1 MRKLSATTKRTLRGS
16 FRTRADSITGNR
28 TKRNGGRKKFNVN
41 ISYLVS
47 QIFRNR
53 GGKVSDDTKQ
63 TQEVKAKRTAKN
75 SVFLDLFQDKKN
87 LLKLYKTL
95 HPEDTDATEDT
106 LDIVTIDNVLTDNLY
121 NDLGIMVG
129 NNRLLLLLEAQSSWT
144 VNILIRILLYLA
156 QSYHEYFERTSQ
168 SLYKSKKVKMPKPE
182 LYVIYTGNKG
192 RKPDTIS
199 LSQEFF
205 DGADIDIE
213 IKAKVIYESDK
224 DNIINEYIVFCKVF
238 NEQIKEHGMTKQ
250 AVTETIRICKDRNI
264 LKQYLSSKEV
274 EVVTIM
280 MSLFDDEQIMR
291 TYAKDMERETTKRNV
306 ITMIERGRIKVE
318 EGKKNSRTN
327 DKKRE
332 NDT

>member
-1 MRKLSATTKRTLRGS
+1 VWKEQ
-16 FRTRADSITGNR
+16 D
-28 TKRNGGRKKFNVN
+28 
-41 ISYLVS
+41 ISYLVP

-168 SLYKSKKVKMPKPE
+168 SLYKSTKVKMPKPE
-182 LYVIYTGNKG
+182 LYIIYTGNRG

-199 LSQEFF
+199 LSKEFF

-213 IKAKVIYESDK
+213 VKAKVIYESETED
-224 DNIINEYIVFCKVF
+224 IINQYIIFCKVF
-238 NEQIKEHGMTKQ
+238 DEQRKLYGMTEQ
-250 AVTETIRICKDRNI
+250 TVRETIRICKDRNV
-264 LKQYLSSKEV
+264 LKEYLMNREM

-280 MSLFDDEQIMR
+280 MSLFNDEQIMK
-291 TYAKDMERETTKRNV
+291 TYWKDMENTLTDKITHDKDRETAER
-306 ITMIERGRIKVE
+306 MIKDGELSLEKIARYIPSLSMDELKE
-318 EGKKNSRTN
+318 LEAKIMQLA
-327 DKKRE
+327 
-332 NDT
+332 

>member
-1 MRKLSATTKRTLRGS
+1 
-16 FRTRADSITGNR
+16 
-28 TKRNGGRKKFNVN
+28 
-41 ISYLVS
+41 
-47 QIFRNR
+47 
-53 GGKVSDDTKQ
+53 
-63 TQEVKAKRTAKN
+63 
-75 SVFLDLFQDKKN
+75 
-87 LLKLYKTL
+87 
-95 HPEDTDATEDT
+95 
-106 LDIVTIDNVLTDNLY
+106 
-121 NDLGIMVG
+121 
-129 NNRLLLLLEAQSSWT
+129 
-144 VNILIRILLYLA
+144 
-156 QSYHEYFERTSQ
+156 
-168 SLYKSKKVKMPKPE
+168 MPKPE

-238 NEQIKEHGMTKQ
+238 NEQIKVHGMTKQ

-291 TYAKDMERETTKRNV
+291 TYEKDIKRETLMEKAILMLKKGKINIDEV
-306 ITMIERGRIKVE
+306 SEYFPELLESDIKEIESEVMQLA
-318 EGKKNSRTN
+318 
-327 DKKRE
+327 
-332 NDT
+332 

>member
-1 MRKLSATTKRTLRGS
+1 
-16 FRTRADSITGNR
+16 
-28 TKRNGGRKKFNVN
+28 
-41 ISYLVS
+41 
-47 QIFRNR
+47 
-53 GGKVSDDTKQ
+53 
-63 TQEVKAKRTAKN
+63 
-75 SVFLDLFQDKKN
+75 
-87 LLKLYKTL
+87 
-95 HPEDTDATEDT
+95 
-106 LDIVTIDNVLTDNLY
+106 
-121 NDLGIMVG
+121 
-129 NNRLLLLLEAQSSWT
+129 
-144 VNILIRILLYLA
+144 
-156 QSYHEYFERTSQ
+156 
-168 SLYKSKKVKMPKPE
+168 MPKPE

-213 IKAKVIYESDK
+213 IKAKVLYESDK

-291 TYAKDMERETTKRNV
+291 TYEKDLKRETLMEKATLMLKKGKINIDEIR
-306 ITMIERGRIKVE
+306 EYFPELLEGDIKELEAKVMQLA
-318 EGKKNSRTN
+318 
-327 DKKRE
+327 
-332 NDT
+332 

>member
-1 MRKLSATTKRTLRGS
+1 MQ
-16 FRTRADSITGNR
+16 DS
-28 TKRNGGRKKFNVN
+28 
-41 ISYLVS
+41 
-47 QIFRNR
+47 
-53 GGKVSDDTKQ
+53 TKQ
-63 TQEVKAKRTAKN
+63 KQEINVTRHMAKRTAKN
-75 SVFLDLFQDKKN
+75 SVFLDLFQDKRN
-87 LLKLYKTL
+87 LLELYKTL

-121 NDLGIMVG
+121 NDLGIMAG
-129 NNRLLLLLEAQSSWT
+129 NDKLLLLLEAQATWT

-156 QSYHEYFERTSQ
+156 QSYHEYFERTAQ
-168 SLYKSKKVKMPKPE
+168 SLYKSTKVKMPKPE

-199 LSQEFF
+199 LSQAFF

-213 IKAKVIYESDK
+213 IKAKVIYESDN

-306 ITMIERGRIKVE
+306 ITMIERERIKVE
-318 EGKKNSRTN
+318 EVSAFFPELTS
-327 DKKRE
+327 DDVEEIKRAVIQLA
-332 NDT
+332 

>member
-1 MRKLSATTKRTLRGS
+1 MQDG
-16 FRTRADSITGNR
+16 
-28 TKRNGGRKKFNVN
+28 
-41 ISYLVS
+41 
-47 QIFRNR
+47 
-53 GGKVSDDTKQ
+53 TKQ
-63 TQEVKAKRTAKN
+63 TQEVNATHRMAKRTAKN

-87 LLKLYKTL
+87 LLALYKTL
-95 HPEDTDATEDT
+95 HPEDTDVTEDA
-106 LDIVTIDNVLTDNLY
+106 LDIVTIDNVLTDNIY

-144 VNILIRILLYLA
+144 MNILIRILLYLA

-182 LYVIYTGNKG
+182 LYIIYTGNKG
-192 RKPDTIS
+192 RKPDTIF
-199 LSQEFF
+199 LSKEFF

-213 IKAKVIYESDK
+213 VKAKVIYESDK

-238 NEQIKEHGMTKQ
+238 NEQVKEHGMTKQ

-291 TYAKDMERETTKRNV
+291 TYTKDIEKETERKSAERMIKDGELSLEKIARYVPALSMEELKE
-306 ITMIERGRIKVE
+306 IEAEVMQLA
-318 EGKKNSRTN
+318 
-327 DKKRE
+327 
-332 NDT
+332 

>member
-1 MRKLSATTKRTLRGS
+1 M
-16 FRTRADSITGNR
+16 
-28 TKRNGGRKKFNVN
+28 
-41 ISYLVS
+41 
-47 QIFRNR
+47 
-53 GGKVSDDTKQ
+53 SDDTKQ

-129 NNRLLLLLEAQSSWT
+129 NNRLLLLLEAQASWT
-144 VNILIRILLYLA
+144 VNILIRTLLYLA

-168 SLYKSKKVKMPKPE
+168 SLYKSKKVKIPKPE
-182 LYVIYTGNKG
+182 LYVIFTGNKG

-199 LSQEFF
+199 LSKEFF

-213 IKAKVIYESDK
+213 VKAKVIYESETED
-224 DNIINEYIVFCKVF
+224 IINQYIIFCKVF
-238 NEQIKEHGMTKQ
+238 DEQRKLYGMTEQ
-250 AVTETIRICKDRNI
+250 TVRETIRICKDRNV
-264 LKQYLSSKEV
+264 LKEYLMNREV

-280 MSLFDDEQIMR
+280 MSLFNDEQIMK
-291 TYAKDMERETTKRNV
+291 TYWKDMENTLAHKKDRETAERLIKKGKMSLEDIADCV
-306 ITMIERGRIKVE
+306 PALSFDELKEIETEVMQLA
-318 EGKKNSRTN
+318 
-327 DKKRE
+327 
-332 NDT
+332 